1 MQVPNLR
8 GVTPAIVTPFKED
21 GSVDYETLVSYSQWL
36 HEIPGISGIVVNAHA
51 GEGTSLFESER
62 VEIIKVIA
70 SEVPGLHIVAG
81 VSGGGSRIVAHEAK
95 IAAAAGAH
103 SLLVFPAIS
112 SLRFGYQ
119 KGAVQDRYKHIFA
132 ESGLPMIAFQFPGS
146 TKATFSLELLLEILA
161 LDGVFALKDGTRDMI
176 RWDVEIPVIRKA
188 LPHIQILTCQDEFLL
203 HSMWESDGALVGYAA
218 LIPELMVELLEKA
231 KAHDYDAAKE
241 VYYRMMP
248 ITRAVYHRNSHIES
262 TIAMKIGLVQRG
274 ILKSAQV
281 RSPLMPIEA
290 SAPKDIREALIAAG
304 VLAS

>member
-1 MQVPNLR
+1 
-8 GVTPAIVTPFKED
+8 
-21 GSVDYETLVSYSQWL
+21 
-36 HEIPGISGIVVNAHA
+36 
-51 GEGTSLFESER
+51 
-62 VEIIKVIA
+62 
-70 SEVPGLHIVAG
+70 
-81 VSGGGSRIVAHEAK
+81 
-95 IAAAAGAH
+95 
-103 SLLVFPAIS
+103 
-112 SLRFGYQ
+112 
-119 KGAVQDRYKHIFA
+119 
-132 ESGLPMIAFQFPGS
+132 
-146 TKATFSLELLLEILA
+146 
-161 LDGVFALKDGTRDMI
+161 
-176 RWDVEIPVIRKA
+176 
-188 LPHIQILTCQDEFLL
+188 
-203 HSMWESDGALVGYAA
+203 MWESDGALVGYAA

>member
-81 VSGGGSRIVAHEAK
+81 VSGEGSRIVAHEAK

-218 LIPELMVELLEKA
+218 LIPELMVEKA